1 MVYGVMGLVYAG
13 VVVLV
18 VGIIDFVVGGVVV
31 VTCNETILATE

>member
-1 MVYGVMGLVYAG
+1 MIGLVYAG

-31 VTCNETILATE
+31 VDCNKVMLAT